1 MPCRS
6 LAGLNQFIARTQKIY
21 RANKKSAV
29 IADGWGGIKEP
40 VVNQHDA
47 RPRLLYD
54 LAVDSYDRAQTLPA
68 VCCTKTLLPGGA
80 DGLNRPAPGPPW
92 RTTTCR
98 NTCTNGSKG
107 NVFVGPPPWSANTS
121 LVLVQFWILLICR
134 QSWNKDIWPCCWDLS
149 ANNVSISAFN

>member
-6 LAGLNQFIARTQKIY
+6 LAGLNQFIARTQNKN

-54 LAVDSYDRAQTLPA
+54 LAVDSYDRAH
-68 VCCTKTLLPGGA
+68 CTDSARRLLHK
-80 DGLNRPAPGPPW
+80 D
-92 RTTTCR
+92 
-98 NTCTNGSKG
+98 
-107 NVFVGPPPWSANTS
+107 FVAGRGRRA
-121 LVLVQFWILLICR
+121 
-134 QSWNKDIWPCCWDLS
+134 
-149 ANNVSISAFN
+149 

>member
-6 LAGLNQFIARTQKIY
+6 LAGLNQFIARTQNKN

-54 LAVDSYDRAQTLPA
+54 LAVDSYDRAHCTDSARRLLHKDFVAGRGRRASSACTGPALESDYVSQHLHEWIQRKCFCWSTPLKRKHESCIGSVLNFANLPP
-68 VCCTKTLLPGGA
+68 KLKQRHLTLL
-80 DGLNRPAPGPPW
+80 LGPF
-92 RTTTCR
+92 R
-98 NTCTNGSKG
+98 K
-107 NVFVGPPPWSANTS
+107 
-121 LVLVQFWILLICR
+121 
-134 QSWNKDIWPCCWDLS
+134 
-149 ANNVSISAFN
+149 